1 MLFVLGLWLIEDPPP
16 SPVRAA
22 RSVGRGLPHHPYEI
36 SSRAWRPRAASID
49 GVQVAEDGGPRL
61 KPRRRK
67 LTRREARRVSLWV
80 RMAWDA
86 LDRGEFDLAASQARK
101 ALALSPE
108 HREAREAL
116 DRARNRRS
124 RSMEEIDR
132 EWRTIRERLEYD
144 ITPMPEI
151 TSFPENWNE
160 IAVP

>member
-1 MLFVLGLWLIEDPPP
+1 
-16 SPVRAA
+16 
-22 RSVGRGLPHHPYEI
+22 
-36 SSRAWRPRAASID
+36 
-49 GVQVAEDGGPRL
+49 
-61 KPRRRK
+61 
-67 LTRREARRVSLWV
+67 
-80 RMAWDA
+80 MAWDA